1 MGSGLREREA
11 HGDALVV
18 LGVGRDIR
26 KRLGVP
32 AAGDAFH
39 FFRRH
44 GVELHETA
52 SGIGPVGAE
61 FPRRVVFIGAEIESL
76 GRVAFEVNLEIVAL
90 DEPSEVLED
99 EVAPLGELCG
109 VVFEEGLFRAV
120 VNFHFQPVVG
130 DCDLDG
136 LFVLVV
142 DIEEAIEIPRDGAQ
156 EALVFDMG
164 LVVERGILARG
175 LDFLLHDAPGGRPAF
190 IGGILEVERGV
201 NKDLRLEVGNP
212 EDEEE
217 CHHGGDK
224 VRVGDFPRSAVV
236 FVFFLGHGD

>member
-11 HGDALVV
+11 HADALVV
-18 LGVGRDIR
+18 LGVRCHIR

-44 GVELHETA
+44 GVELHE
-52 SGIGPVGAE
+52 SPGGVGPVGAE
-61 FPRRVVFIGAEIESL
+61 FPGSVVFIGAEIESL

-90 DEPSEVLED
+90 DEPGEVLED

-120 VNFHFQPVVG
+120 VDFHFQPVVG

-142 DIEEAIEIPRDGAQ
+142 DIEESVEIPRDGAQ
-156 EALVFDMG
+156 ESLILDMG
-164 LVVERGILARG
+164 LVVERGILAGG
-175 LDFLLHDAPGGRPAF
+175 LDFLLHDAPSCRPAF
-190 IGGILEVERGV
+190 IGGIFEVERGV
-201 NKDLRLEVGNP
+201 NKDLRLEIGNP
-212 EDEEE
+212 
-217 CHHGGDK
+217 
-224 VRVGDFPRSAVV
+224 
-236 FVFFLGHGD
+236 